1 LSFAGAEERLAKALA
16 ASRNMGAG
24 VFFSGVGREVIFTTA
39 GGIDE
44 FEFDIVA
51 DAFEMAVAPEFPI
64 VGCS

>member
-1 LSFAGAEERLAKALA
+1 LSFAGAEEGFAKALA

-24 VFFSGVGREVIFTTA
+24 VFLPRVGREVILAAA

-64 VGCS
+64 VSCG